1 MYSKIHNPKTNKFVG
16 INTKVGQAILNNYL
30 NMLNGGGTDYYHYGG
45 MTQLKNAAASTR
57 SAISSGATQVRK
69 AAPAFGVKKDSKAN
83 TTVSN
88 DNEVVQ
94 EVQEDIQMP
103 SPRPHGSRADRRRA
117 AMPSASVSNCPLIY
131 KEYEKCQNDPTFL
144 ESINNYKKQVEAT
157 LKRDAAIEKAK
168 LEYDDVMNKTQ

>member
-1 MYSKIHNPKTNKFVG
+1 MYSKIHNPKTNRFVG

-30 NMLNGGGTDYYHYGG
+30 NMLNGGGTDYHYGG

-57 SAISSGATQVRK
+57 SAISSGATQVRR
-69 AAPAFGVKKDSKAN
+69 AAPAFKNLASKAN
-83 TTVSN
+83 NTISSAVSRKSDVDTGSIVSN

-94 EVQEDIQMP
+94 EVVQEVEDMP
-103 SPRPHGSRADRRRA
+103 P
-117 AMPSASVSNCPLIY
+117 ASVLNCPLIY
-131 KEYEKCQNDPTFL
+131 KEYEKCQNDPKFL

-168 LEYDDVMNKTQ
+168 LEYDNVMNKTQ